1 MSRQTQPYRKGARA
15 PSAALTAMLRG
26 TTSAGFNPAD
36 VKRSAFLIAAGKHR
50 RARPAGRPAR
60 PARAPRPERPPR

>member
-1 MSRQTQPYRKGARA
+1 
-15 PSAALTAMLRG
+15 MLRG